1 MNVATCHVKCS
12 IVLCH
17 LNNNHL
23 RIYICLMKR
32 TAKLYNDIPAKY
44 PLCLHANCPMADT
57 CLHQLAFRR
66 HEELGKHLT
75 LLNPALCTMQDG
87 CPHYANARPV
97 RFAKG
102 FTNFQTHMYPK
113 QYELFMRRLILHFGR
128 NQYFM
133 CRRGEIILSPEEQ
146 EVILMVLKE
155 VGVESNLEFDSYIES
170 IYWKP

>member
-1 MNVATCHVKCS
+1 
-12 IVLCH
+12 
-17 LNNNHL
+17 
-23 RIYICLMKR
+23 MKR
-32 TAKLYNDIPAKY
+32 APKLYNDIPEKY
-44 PLCLHANCPMADT
+44 HLCMRADCPKADN

-66 HEELGKHLT
+66 HAELGSYLS
-75 LLNPALCTMQDG
+75 LINPSQCTCQDD
-87 CPHYANARPV
+87 CPHYADAQPV
-97 RFAKG
+97 KFAKG

-133 CRRGEIILSPEEQ
+133 RRRGEIILSPEEQ